1 MAPKLLLLIG
11 ALSTTSQA
19 FQFGPTSRLPSFD
32 LPHKAYTDA
41 KAPLEHAIDSGR
53 QVVATAALASTLA
66 FGALSIDPS
75 SASAADS
82 SRTIQVEL
90 DAPVLVKRLNNAKY
104 QRELIDAFREVQ
116 DVVGPDA
123 VSVKPPSNTGGAIR
137 DLLSGRGEVTVNGQP
152 VDVAVLGSERGEITI
167 KISNPFL
174 PKVPILSTSANIPFL
189 SDRASEEPVPIGEKP
204 SLKAILGQAYGWD
217 MTTPFFDQKFLGG
230 KFGITVPRADE
241 NGGPFKYVP
250 TNKDVVGY
258 TSLALG
264 GVYAG
269 SFAYYQ
275 SLIEAEE
282 RKLEENA
289 AKKKEAAAKKK
300 EAAAKKAKDS
310 PAKKAKDAPAKKAKV
325 VKPQLAVTK
334 SDTRASDKKK
344 TDTEAK
350 VENKSNTKTGE
361 AAKKTKKTKP
371 GKEKVAE
378 EAKAEEPKKRS
389 RIRGL
394 FSRGK

>member
-1 MAPKLLLLIG
+1 
-11 ALSTTSQA
+11 
-19 FQFGPTSRLPSFD
+19 
-32 LPHKAYTDA
+32 
-41 KAPLEHAIDSGR
+41 
-53 QVVATAALASTLA
+53 
-66 FGALSIDPS
+66 
-75 SASAADS
+75 
-82 SRTIQVEL
+82 
-90 DAPVLVKRLNNAKY
+90 
-104 QRELIDAFREVQ
+104 
-116 DVVGPDA
+116 
-123 VSVKPPSNTGGAIR
+123 
-137 DLLSGRGEVTVNGQP
+137 
-152 VDVAVLGSERGEITI
+152 
-167 KISNPFL
+167 
-174 PKVPILSTSANIPFL
+174 
-189 SDRASEEPVPIGEKP
+189 
-204 SLKAILGQAYGWD
+204 